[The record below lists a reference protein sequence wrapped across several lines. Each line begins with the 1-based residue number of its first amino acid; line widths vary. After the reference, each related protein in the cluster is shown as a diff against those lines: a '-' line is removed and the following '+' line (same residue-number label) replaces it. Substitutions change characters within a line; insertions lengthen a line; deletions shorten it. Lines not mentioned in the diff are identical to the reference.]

1 MMSDLRVFASNKNI
15 YKTAFLNWRMSERD
29 IPENLYQMG
38 KAFGEGAMTLIDK
51 CLDNNKGHEA
61 DALIFPILYG
71 VDQCIE
77 VMIKAILC
85 CLDILEGS
93 EGTVSKT
100 HDVFQLLSQ
109 LKAAIKKHTKRT
121 KGLEKHLKPVQT
133 YLDELNMYIG
143 GTTGQPHMDF
153 ARYPIDTNG
162 NPYFYVVSQGNTTV
176 DLDVLKE
183 NLQGIMDSLDALYC
197 MCSVEREEL
206 YECLS
211 AMESTEEDYGY

>member
-1 MMSDLRVFASNKNI
+1 MSDSRVFASNNDI
-15 YKTAFLNWRMSERD
+15 YKTAFLNWRMSRRD
-29 IPENLYQMG
+29 IPENLHQMG

-51 CLDNNKGHEA
+51 CLNDNKGHVA
-61 DALIFPILYG
+61 DALIFPILYS

-93 EGTVSKT
+93 KGVVSKT

-109 LKAAIKKHTKRT
+109 LKAAIKKHTKIT
-121 KGLEKHLKPVQT
+121 KGLDNHLKPVQT
-133 YLDELNMYIG
+133 YLDELNLYIG

-153 ARYPIDTNG
+153 ARYPIDTDG
-162 NPYFYVVSQGNTTV
+162 NPYFYVVSRRNITV

-183 NLQGIMDSLDALYC
+183 KLQEIIDSLDAIYY
-197 MCSVEREEL
+197 MYSVERERL

-211 AMESTEEDYGY
+211 ARESTEEDYGY